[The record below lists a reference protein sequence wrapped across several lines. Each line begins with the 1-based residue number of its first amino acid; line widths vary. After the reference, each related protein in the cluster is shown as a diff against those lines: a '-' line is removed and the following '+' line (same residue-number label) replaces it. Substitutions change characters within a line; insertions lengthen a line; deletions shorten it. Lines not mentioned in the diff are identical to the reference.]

1 MTAMSSTL
9 VNVSELQE
17 HLFDADWCV
26 VDCRHDLMDVDLGRR
41 QYAEGH
47 IPGAQFAHIDDDLS
61 GLKDGRNGRHPL
73 PDRERLAAR
82 FRAWGI
88 DDDTQIVAYDASGGQ
103 FAVRLWWLARWL
115 GHERAAVLDGGW
127 PAWLAATGW
136 SSTEPPARPPG
147 RFSPRPSL
155 EATVDA
161 DELQRLLAQRAVL
174 LVDARAP
181 ERYEG
186 RVEPIDRVAGHI
198 PGAVNRFWQANLAD
212 GRFKPAEVL
221 RAEYEALLA
230 GWPPAQMVAQCGSGV
245 TACHHLL
252 AMRLAGL
259 PGARLYPG
267 SWSEWIADPSR
278 PVKTGAAP

>member
-1 MTAMSSTL
+1 MSTTL
-9 VNVSELQE
+9 VSVSELQA

-26 VDCRHDLMDVDLGRR
+26 VDCRHDLMDVGLGRR
-41 QYAEGH
+41 QYGEGH

-61 GLKDGRNGRHPL
+61 GAKTGRNGRHPL
-73 PDRERLAAR
+73 PDREALAAR

-127 PAWLAATGW
+127 PAWLAATAW

-147 RFSPRPSL
+147 RFSVRPSL

-174 LVDARAP
+174 VVDARAP

-186 RVEPIDRVAGHI
+186 RVEPIDPVAGHI

-212 GRFKPAEVL
+212 GRFKPAEAL

-230 GWPPAQMVAQCGSGV
+230 GRPASQMVAQCGSGV

-252 AMRLAGL
+252 AMRIAGL
-259 PGARLYPG
+259 DGARLYPG
-267 SWSEWIADPSR
+267 SWSEWIADPAR
-278 PVKTGAAP
+278 PVATGPSP